1 MFTPHCDARRA
12 SLVATCSARVATC
25 CAQASAERDA
35 HSATVDRLRR
45 EIDERYSWVTLGHSS
60 SLQGYSVGT
69 AWVPCKLRHE
79 IDERMARMRHRVLRT
94 YCPLPA
100 ACRTVLDAMTRGP
113 TLRIYARTQKRS
125 RRAVMPW
132 REQPPHSAR
141 AAHTAW
147 AVGSTRTT
155 GYAGSTRASA
165 CHVRDGCNA
174 LQSAWR
180 AVQAH
185 DGAHAASCRLYDRL
199 QRSTT
204 SCNTSNSLQL
214 AGPARITR
222 SSASCSRYRTSA
234 TRPCSSSTA
243 RRFSFSAPNSSCF
256 SSCCR
261 AAENAA
267 YKYNAATYHSQRA
280 ATALSTG
287 EGQRERSRKSELGSK
302 SEGEKGGREGR
313 EGRGGRGGEGGR
325 GGRGGEGGR
334 GTVELE
340 PGRVALVL

>member
-12 SLVATCSARVATC
+12 SLAATSSARVATC

-45 EIDERYSWVTLGHSS
+45 EIDERYSWGTMGYS
-60 SLQGYSVGT
+60 SLLHGYSTGT
-69 AWVPCKLRHE
+69 PRVPCKLRRE
-79 IDERMARMRHRVLRT
+79 IGGQYVLRT

-100 ACRTVLDAMTRGP
+100 AYRIVLDAMTRGP

-234 TRPCSSSTA
+234 TRPCSSSTVPFPSPLPSLPSLPSLPPSDLLPSSLFLDRSLCPSPVLRAVAA
-243 RRFSFSAPNSSCF
+243 RC
-256 SSCCR
+256 
-261 AAENAA
+261 E
-267 YKYNAATYHSQRA
+267 
-280 ATALSTG
+280 
-287 EGQRERSRKSELGSK
+287 
-302 SEGEKGGREGR
+302 
-313 EGRGGRGGEGGR
+313 
-325 GGRGGEGGR
+325 
-334 GTVELE
+334 
-340 PGRVALVL
+340 